1 MIGNQSLQI
10 FFKTF
15 EKYPLDQVG
24 LNVYALADAA
34 QDKTFLKVLEHLR
47 QKCLLK
53 EAGGEKAREISP
65 HLLQYT
71 DPERFSA
78 PQRGHLINLS
88 PIFTYIMPLKG
99 YRVRRKESNTNFC
112 DQCKLSPV

>member
-47 QKCLLK
+47 QKCLLT
-53 EAGGEKAREISP
+53 EAGGEKARER
-65 HLLQYT
+65 LCC
-71 DPERFSA
+71 
-78 PQRGHLINLS
+78 
-88 PIFTYIMPLKG
+88 
-99 YRVRRKESNTNFC
+99 TNI
-112 DQCKLSPV
+112 QKLNFFQVI

>member
-47 QKCLLK
+47 QKCLLT
-53 EAGGEKAREISP
+53 EAGG
-65 HLLQYT
+65 
-71 DPERFSA
+71 
-78 PQRGHLINLS
+78 
-88 PIFTYIMPLKG
+88 
-99 YRVRRKESNTNFC
+99 
-112 DQCKLSPV
+112 

>member
-34 QDKTFLKVLEHLR
+34 QDKKFLKVLEHLR
-47 QKCLLK
+47 QKCLLT

-65 HLLQYT
+65 HLLQLPKDFT
-71 DPERFSA
+71 ALEWEWIEKNIAGTTKMTIIISP
-78 PQRGHLINLS
+78 LS
-88 PIFTYIMPLKG
+88 FDYLYNTYAN
-99 YRVRRKESNTNFC
+99 S
-112 DQCKLSPV
+112 

>member
-34 QDKTFLKVLEHLR
+34 QKILKSFR
-47 QKCLLK
+47 ALK
-53 EAGGEKAREISP
+53 AK
-65 HLLQYT
+65 
-71 DPERFSA
+71 
-78 PQRGHLINLS
+78 
-88 PIFTYIMPLKG
+88 MPLDRSRWRKG
-99 YRVRRKESNTNFC
+99 
-112 DQCKLSPV
+112 